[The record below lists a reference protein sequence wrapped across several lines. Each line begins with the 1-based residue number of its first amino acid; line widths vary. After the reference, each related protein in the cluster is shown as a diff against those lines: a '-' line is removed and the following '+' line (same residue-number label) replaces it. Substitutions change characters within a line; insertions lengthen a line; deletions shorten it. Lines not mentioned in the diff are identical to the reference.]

1 MGMFD
6 TYKPAQNQRCP
17 VCGNELREWQGK
29 DGPCAL
35 LVWAEGVAEP
45 ISQDA
50 GDMNISEAERRKI
63 RLPDV
68 FEIYTYDCNCPF
80 PVSAICESKNGVWVK
95 TKVVDLSRAKQGK
108 TERKEDFKKRLRWL
122 EGKAT

>member
-1 MGMFD
+1 MFD
-6 TYKPAQNQRCP
+6 TYKPAQNLKCP
-17 VCGNELREWQGK
+17 VCGSALKEWQSK

-35 LVWAEGVAEP
+35 FVWAEGVAGP
-45 ISQDA
+45 IGQDA
-50 GDMNISEAERRKI
+50 DDMNISVSERKKR

-68 FEIYTYDCNCPF
+68 FEIYSYDCNCPF
-80 PVSAICESKNGVWVK
+80 PVSAICESKNGVWVS
-95 TKVVDLSRAKQGK
+95 TKVVDLSNAKQGK